1 MFTLTIIMK
10 KLLIKKTDTFGKK
23 ITNMASGILK
33 FFLPKDRVFYTLF
46 ESASANLETL
56 SKKLV
61 QLVNEADF
69 NKRAQLVKE
78 MEDLEHQNDLLT
90 HNIFLELGKNFITP
104 FDREDIHSL
113 ASALDDIADYMY
125 AAAKKI
131 NFYKIDPTVDSGIQ
145 KTADAIQQAVLA
157 VNSAVVELRNLKNTQ
172 KIVECVIKIN
182 SIENT
187 ADEIFD
193 LSIEKLFDS
202 DVDAKELI
210 KKREIYQTMET
221 VTDKCEDAGNVIE
234 SIVVKYA

>member
-1 MFTLTIIMK
+1 MA
-10 KLLIKKTDTFGKK
+10 
-23 ITNMASGILK
+23 ASGLLK

-56 SKKLV
+56 AKKLV
-61 QLVNEADF
+61 QVVNEADY
-69 NKRAQLVKE
+69 NKRAVIIKE
-78 MEDLEHQNDLLT
+78 MEDLEHQNDILT
-90 HNIFLELGKNFITP
+90 HNIFLELGRNFITP

-125 AAAKKI
+125 ASAKKM
-131 NFYKIDPTVDSGIQ
+131 NFYKVDPTTDSGIQ
-145 KTADAIQQAVLA
+145 KTADAILLAVLA
-157 VNSAVVELRNLKNTQ
+157 VNEAVVDLRNLKNTQ
-172 KIVECVIKIN
+172 KIIECVIKIN
-182 SIENT
+182 SIENS
-187 ADEIFD
+187 ADDLFD

-210 KKREIYQTMET
+210 KKREIYQVMEI